1 MTFEQWWNS
10 NKDIFM
16 VTRPMNEVTLEVWMR
31 KVWEAAQEAIPAMGF
46 SEWAEDFSER
56 TQEDL
61 EGEDVDIARS
71 AWASGFQKGRKTVG
85 FGE

>member
-1 MTFEQWWNS
+1 MTFEEWWE
-10 NKDIFM
+10 IFLQDYH
-16 VTRPMNEVTLEVWMR
+16 PGAFADTLF
-31 KVWEAAQEAIPAMGF
+31 KSTAKHAWEAAQEAIPAMGF

-56 TQEDL
+56 THEDL
-61 EGEDVDIARS
+61 EGEDEDIARS